1 MRIDELPLVRNGDP
15 LPKFYNA
22 EVINAI
28 VKALKAFSNLRVQYT
43 YNPMPSAHISD
54 SYVTIYIP
62 FPDKAMDSNGKDP
75 SNKDETKDGARQN
88 QNLIDNYDPE
98 KLENILDA
106 FGTQAGQDFLKEI
119 LKNPEGVNRLIN
131 LMRGNIKVENSYLDC
146 ENPNQDG
153 TFPLH
158 IEINLDS
165 PIT

>member
-1 MRIDELPLVRNGDP
+1 MRIDELPLVKNGDP

-22 EVINAI
+22 DVINAI
-28 VKALKAFSNLRVQYT
+28 VRTLKAFSKIRIEYT
-43 YNPMPSAHISD
+43 HNSVPSIHVSD
-54 SYVTIYIP
+54 LHVTIYIP
-62 FPDKAMDSNGKDP
+62 YPDKAMDSKGKDP
-75 SNKDETKDGARQN
+75 SNKDETQDGARQN
-88 QNLIDNYDPE
+88 QDMIDNYDPE

-106 FGTQAGQDFLKEI
+106 LGTPAGQDLMKEI